1 MISTCPLLSSHL
13 EPPSQFGG
21 VDHARD
27 VGPAP
32 HQQIRGLLVRPHRL
46 GRTHLSRVGPVRPEA
61 LPQERSP
68 REELVRQVAG
78 QEPVVVLSRLSRAR
92 QLWTGMAGRV
102 ALLPLPRRAKRP
114 RATGV
119 ARHPNPSCSRHVSTP
134 KEKEI
139 RPPEVRLAAEDGGRQ
154 LRGHRTV
161 MVIRREIYVCGFST
175 SLPRDCSTDKMSDA
189 GLYTTQV
196 WHTINTGTLPP
207 LNDGSAIRD
216 AGVSITGLS
225 DLGVYSSY
233 ILSPLPTNLRLQKKR
248 PHGSD
253 PP

>member
-1 MISTCPLLSSHL
+1 MISTCPLLSSHP

-134 KEKEI
+134 KE
-139 RPPEVRLAAEDGGRQ
+139 
-154 LRGHRTV
+154 
-161 MVIRREIYVCGFST
+161 
-175 SLPRDCSTDKMSDA
+175 RDQ
-189 GLYTTQV
+189 TTQSGK
-196 WHTINTGTLPP
+196 NK
-207 LNDGSAIRD
+207 SAGKVRPESVLSRRYNGDLTEIA
-216 AGVSITGLS
+216 AG
-225 DLGVYSSY
+225 
-233 ILSPLPTNLRLQKKR
+233 
-248 PHGSD
+248 
-253 PP
+253 